1 MCELVWGELG
11 TFVKKTCIRRKHPLY
26 ATWSLQMVGVM
37 VPYLPR
43 VMVAV
48 CLLLMGMGLQSSVFL
63 RVYLLMFVSVS
74 SVCDEHAQAQ
84 ALAGLWAPRPR
95 SLHPCSRHA
104 CRAS

>member
-1 MCELVWGELG
+1 
-11 TFVKKTCIRRKHPLY
+11 
-26 ATWSLQMVGVM
+26 MVGVM

-74 SVCDEHAQAQ
+74 SVCEHAQAQ
-84 ALAGLWAPRPR
+84 ALAGLWAP
-95 SLHPCSRHA
+95 S
-104 CRAS
+104 

>member
-1 MCELVWGELG
+1 
-11 TFVKKTCIRRKHPLY
+11 
-26 ATWSLQMVGVM
+26 MVGVM

-74 SVCDEHAQAQ
+74 SVCVTST
-84 ALAGLWAPRPR
+84 LKPKR
-95 SLHPCSRHA
+95 
-104 CRAS
+104 

>member
-1 MCELVWGELG
+1 
-11 TFVKKTCIRRKHPLY
+11 
-26 ATWSLQMVGVM
+26 MVGVM

-84 ALAGLWAPRPR
+84 ALAGLCAP
-95 SLHPCSRHA
+95 S
-104 CRAS
+104 